1 MRIMAIRRQALFRR
15 TSSVPWTECNFCW
28 ACWTGAFPFHRSRPS
43 SGSLRLNSS
52 PGRALFTAT
61 PDARHSNPLGSL
73 HDGYIS
79 TLLDSCMAC
88 AVHSKLRA
96 GQSHTTLE
104 LEVNFARALSADT
117 GPVSAIGTVIQVG
130 RQIATAEGRL
140 VDARDRLLGHATTT
154 CLLSSIP
161 AK

>member
-1 MRIMAIRRQALFRR
+1 
-15 TSSVPWTECNFCW
+15 
-28 ACWTGAFPFHRSRPS
+28 
-43 SGSLRLNSS
+43 
-52 PGRALFTAT
+52 
-61 PDARHSNPLGSL
+61 
-73 HDGYIS
+73 
-79 TLLDSCMAC
+79 MAC